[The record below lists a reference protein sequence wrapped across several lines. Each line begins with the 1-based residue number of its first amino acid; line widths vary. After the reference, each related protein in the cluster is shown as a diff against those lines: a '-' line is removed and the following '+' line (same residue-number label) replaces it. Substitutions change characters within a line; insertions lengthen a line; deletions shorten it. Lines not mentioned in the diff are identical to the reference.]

1 MLSTR
6 LSFQIIIMKLKFSP
20 YIFKNYSYMK
30 LRGNPDSGS
39 SVVPYRRIDTTDG
52 ETHTDSRS
60 DGRTDG
66 KTDRHGEATS
76 RF

>member
-6 LSFQIIIMKLKFSP
+6 LSFQIIIMKLKFFR
-20 YIFKNYSYMK
+20 YIFKNYSYIK

-39 SVVPYRRIDTTDG
+39 SVVLYRWTDTTDG

-60 DGRTDG
+60 DGWTDG
-66 KTDRHGEATS
+66 KTDRHDETTS